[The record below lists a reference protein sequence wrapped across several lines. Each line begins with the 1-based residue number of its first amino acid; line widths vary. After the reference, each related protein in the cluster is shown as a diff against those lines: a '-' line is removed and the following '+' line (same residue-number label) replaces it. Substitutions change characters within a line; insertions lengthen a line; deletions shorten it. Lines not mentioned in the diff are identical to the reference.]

1 MTATVKLAVCFLAGS
16 SASPELSALDAARS
30 DGDELPLV
38 AGEDS
43 YAADGSTS
51 RFVGDF
57 EDVSLWISRGADSP
71 VCLIAVNT
79 SLDEG
84 FTVCG
89 GLPLGAEGL
98 GHIFELWP
106 DDAPAPD
113 GMTRLSENVYAQ

>member
-1 MTATVKLAVCFLAGS
+1 MTAGVMLAVSFLAGC
-16 SASPELSALDAARS
+16 SASSEVSALEADRS

-38 AGEDS
+38 AVEDA
-43 YAADGSTS
+43 YPANGSTS

-57 EDVSLWISRGADSP
+57 EEVSLWISRGTDSP
-71 VCLIAVNT
+71 ACLIAMTT
-79 SLDEG
+79 SLDDG

-89 GLPLGAEGL
+89 GLPLRAEGL

-113 GMTRLSENVYAQ
+113 GMTRVSENVYTQ